1 MYIPK
6 ISYEYKYIYIP
17 KSSSETFSRSPF
29 FRWPQWNWWLKLWDF
44 WTMWNT
50 WSFTRKRNLLATQTF
65 TKSVFPISLN
75 EKEEYI
81 NTRTYLS
88 YSLRLRLIWNYT
100 FLPFSLSLP
109 LVYFVIQLFIYLV
122 MLIFI
127 LCIYFL
133 TFIFYIN
140 WCQSPV
146 SCFISYHSYLN
157 FFP

>member
-100 FLPFSLSLP
+100 FLPICLSLP
-109 LVYFVIQLFIYLV
+109 SVHQCILFIYSIIHLFSYV
-122 MLIFI
+122 YFYSMYLFFDLYI
-127 LCIYFL
+127 LYKLMSISCNLFYFSSFL
-133 TFIFYIN
+133 
-140 WCQSPV
+140 P
-146 SCFISYHSYLN
+146 
-157 FFP
+157 

>member
-1 MYIPK
+1 MK
-6 ISYEYKYIYIP
+6 R
-17 KSSSETFSRSPF
+17 RS
-29 FRWPQWNWWLKLWDF
+29 
-44 WTMWNT
+44 T
-50 WSFTRKRNLLATQTF
+50 
-65 TKSVFPISLN
+65 
-75 EKEEYI
+75 YI
-81 NTRTYLS
+81 NIRTYLS
-88 YSLRLRLIWNYT
+88 YSLRLQLIWNYT

-146 SCFISYHSYLN
+146 SPRHCGRCGDGRSVYVYLVGVWGRWCICLWGRGLVLNLWVWTVCSKISFIGKSFVVIEVLFLS
-157 FFP
+157 FIWV